1 MRTQRITV
9 LLISLSAIAFS
20 SSAALAR
27 GGGVASAVV
36 PESFGG
42 DLRLK
47 LSFWGGPELRR
58 DGTLLKLGTFGGGYE
73 DIFRGSDRALDA
85 MRTYRALRMTGTACR
100 LLAVGALVTNIV
112 LGAVGTWEFGS
123 AGSLSLFFSSLGLS
137 LGGSAFMQGADVY
150 LSRAVDHHNSDL
162 SATRVGFSYAGRF

>member
-9 LLISLSAIAFS
+9 LALSLSAVFFT

-27 GGGVASAVV
+27 GGVATAVV
-36 PESFGG
+36 PASFGG

-112 LGAVGTWEFGS
+112 LGAIGTWEFGS

-150 LSRAVDHHNSDL
+150 LSRAVDHYNSDL
-162 SATRVGFSYAGRF
+162 SATRVGFSYGGRF